1 VSPADQIS
9 QHISELPQWQADFLS
24 AFRRIINATDPDI
37 VEAWKWS
44 TPVYM
49 HDGLVCA
56 TGVFKD
62 HVKCNFFKGA
72 LLPDQSHFNA
82 GLESKQSRA
91 IDFKLGDT
99 IDESVLTKL
108 IQAAVMFNQN

>member
-1 VSPADQIS
+1 MDATETIS
-9 QHISELPQWQADFLS
+9 QHIAGLPAWQADFLTS
-24 AFRRIINATDPDI
+24 FRKLIHAADPEV

-49 HDGLVCA
+49 HGSKLICA

-62 HVKCNFFKGA
+62 HVKINFFKGA
-72 LLPDQSHFNA
+72 LLAEQSHFNA

-91 IDFKLGDT
+91 IDYKQGDSVNTEILMKL
-99 IDESVLTKL
+99 V
-108 IQAAVMFNQN
+108 QAAIV